1 MEGGARSNEFC
12 DTCGSGDFFC
22 VVCRARDC
30 DTLQLSVD
38 EDEEKE
44 LQVCQ
49 FVASFIFALS
59 VSLVTLSTELPYL
72 PECKTAVIKDD
83 PPNTTHLPRENLFIQ
98 N

>member
-1 MEGGARSNEFC
+1 LGVGARSNAFC
-12 DTCGSGDFFC
+12 DTCGGVNCLC
-22 VVCRARDC
+22 VVCRAKDC

-59 VSLVTLSTELPYL
+59 VSLVILSTELPYL
-72 PECKTAVIKDD
+72 PECKTALI
-83 PPNTTHLPRENLFIQ
+83 
-98 N
+98 